1 MGMGYT
7 YQPWGLQ
14 NRWNLLQLL
23 KHWLKIILLYS
34 LYITRSNNTKYGCVY
49 TLLNISTTKL
59 KIFNVYL
66 FQKVE
71 MAAIFN
77 ISVEFYFSSS
87 FKTDYKSLKYH
98 LYQINISCFTIINQD
113 NVLKYFFSCWVSQFK
128 VGGGHLENIRH
139 FEFSSWGP

>member
-1 MGMGYT
+1 
-7 YQPWGLQ
+7 
-14 NRWNLLQLL
+14 
-23 KHWLKIILLYS
+23 
-34 LYITRSNNTKYGCVY
+34 
-49 TLLNISTTKL
+49 
-59 KIFNVYL
+59 
-66 FQKVE
+66 